1 MTRTEL
7 GLKPGATRRKTW
19 TTSRR
24 GALVLF
30 GGVGM
35 LAGCVG
41 LDEVADGV
49 GLDPEQVESI
59 ADLADAESPPGGDGS
74 AAASEGDPPED
85 APDGG
90 SEEEWRLY
98 EFEAGERY
106 EYRVHTAEDGPG
118 TFLWSVEEVD
128 GELLTVETSMEFE
141 NGEGFSQTV
150 TGTED
155 DVFSDLMVTPAAVF
169 LWSGL
174 YSPHVGAYED
184 EAYVGYEW
192 SYSTSE
198 GSFRYAVDGTETYVG
213 TECYVAVTEVDEQ
226 VVHESCLSPDLA
238 FPAYVAYYEETG
250 EVAFEMELVGYER
263 D

>member
-1 MTRTEL
+1 M
-7 GLKPGATRRKTW
+7 
-19 TTSRR
+19 SRR
-24 GALVLF
+24 GALALF
-30 GGVGM
+30 AGVGA

-41 LDEVADGV
+41 LDEVAEGV

-59 ADLADAESPPGGDGS
+59 ADLADEASSSGDEGA
-74 AAASEGDPPED
+74 AAASEGEGEGETLED
-85 APDGG
+85 GE
-90 SEEEWRLY
+90 SEEDWRLY

-118 TFLWSVEEVD
+118 SFLWSVEEVD
-128 GELLTVETSMEFE
+128 DDLLTVETSMEFE

-155 DVFSDLMVTPAAVF
+155 DVFSELMVTPAAVF

-174 YSPHVGAYED
+174 YSPHVGAYEE
-184 EAYVGYEW
+184 EAHVGYEW

-198 GSFRYAVDGTETYVG
+198 GSIRYAVEGVESYVG
-213 TECYVAVTEVDEQ
+213 TECYVAVTEVDDQ
-226 VVHESCLSPDLA
+226 VVHESCLSPELA

-250 EVAFEMELVGYER
+250 EVAFEMELIEYER
-263 D
+263 N